1 MRVRAAGATAR
12 RMLICDRGHTR
23 RRRRACGNVLTR
35 AESGRDSSRGPRDFS
50 KLDDGQPAFDAEATL
65 AADIQRLS
73 AQKAADKAAGS
84 PSSDSSSGGGG
95 GGEWQ
100 DRLNTAL
107 VVVFFIVLG
116 FGAWLAAAAVEKSVA
131 GTTVLSDT
139 WFQLWPVLIQPAIG
153 ILMAASLFSGLAGWA
168 RENFS
173 GDVK

>member
-1 MRVRAAGATAR
+1 M
-12 RMLICDRGHTR
+12 
-23 RRRRACGNVLTR
+23 
-35 AESGRDSSRGPRDFS
+35 
-50 KLDDGQPAFDAEATL
+50 
-65 AADIQRLS
+65 
-73 AQKAADKAAGS
+73 
-84 PSSDSSSGGGG
+84 
-95 GGEWQ
+95 
-100 DRLNTAL
+100 
-107 VVVFFIVLG
+107 VVFFIVLG